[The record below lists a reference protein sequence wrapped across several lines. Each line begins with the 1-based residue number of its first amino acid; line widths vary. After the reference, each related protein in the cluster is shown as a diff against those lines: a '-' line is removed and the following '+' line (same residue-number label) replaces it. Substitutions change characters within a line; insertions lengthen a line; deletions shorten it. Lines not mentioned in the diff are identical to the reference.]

1 MPRETTRY
9 VIIGAGFAG
18 AATACHLAFQ
28 GKRQIVILEQE
39 PVPGFHSSGRNA
51 GFIRQVLAEPSVAD
65 LAAESARF
73 IRKPP
78 PAWPVPVSYD
88 PIGCLILGRGEKWQA
103 LQEDADL
110 ARRRGIEVECW
121 SPERTRAAVPLIRD
135 AALDGAL
142 WCVSDGVIDIHA
154 LLSGYLK
161 TAQGAGAVI
170 RYGATVNEVR
180 VRHGRVQGVATA
192 QGFFAADVVVN
203 AAGPWAGPVGVMA
216 GAAPIA
222 FHPRRRHLFVTP
234 PLDWVQPDWP
244 FVLNV
249 SDEVYFQ
256 PSSGGLML
264 CPCDEDDVPPCD
276 PPTQPEALELLA
288 EKLAAAYP
296 HFPDV
301 PVGRCW
307 AGLRTFTDDNRF
319 VIGWD
324 PGVEGFFW
332 VAGLAGHG
340 VTTSAAVG
348 SLAARLLLGADADPN
363 FSPARFGYEGPNKA
377 MARH

>member
-1 MPRETTRY
+1 MRPEDARY

-28 GKRQIVILEQE
+28 GAREMVIVEQE
-39 PVPGFHSSGRNA
+39 AVAGFHSSGRNA

-73 IRKPP
+73 IRNPP
-78 PAWPVPVSYD
+78 PDWPVPVSYNA
-88 PIGCLILGRGEKWQA
+88 IGSLILGRGEQWDA
-103 LQEDADL
+103 LRHDVEL
-110 ARRRGIEVECW
+110 ARRRGLAVECW
-121 SPERTRAAVPLIRD
+121 SPEKTRGAMPLLED
-135 AALDGAL
+135 ARLDGAV
-142 WCVSDGVIDIHA
+142 WCASDGVIDIHA

-161 TAQGAGAVI
+161 VAQDG
-170 RYGATVNEVR
+170 GATVRYGVTVEEVR
-180 VRHGRVQGVATA
+180 VSGGRVQGIATN
-192 QGFFAADVVVN
+192 QGLFEADVIVN
-203 AAGPWAGPVGVMA
+203 AAGPWAGPVGAMA

-234 PLDWVQPDWP
+234 PLDWVKPDWP

-256 PSSGGLML
+256 PNSGGLML
-264 CPCDEDDVPPCD
+264 CPCDEAEVPPCD
-276 PPTQPEALELLA
+276 AAAQPEALELLA
-288 EKLAAAYP
+288 ERLAAAHP
-296 HFPDV
+296 NFPDV
-301 PVGRCW
+301 PIARYW
-307 AGLRTFTDDNRF
+307 AGLRTFSDDNRF

-324 PGVEGFFW
+324 PRIEGFFW

-348 SLAARLLLGADADPN
+348 SLAGRVLFGADEDPD
-363 FSPARFGYEGPNKA
+363 FSPARFG
-377 MARH
+377 

>member
-1 MPRETTRY
+1 MRPEGARY

-18 AATACHLAFQ
+18 AATACHLVLQ
-28 GKRQIVILEQE
+28 GARQVVVVEQE
-39 PVPGFHSSGRNA
+39 AVAGFHSSGRNA
-51 GFIRQVLAEPSVAD
+51 GFIRQVIAEPSVAD
-65 LAAESARF
+65 LAAQSAAF

-78 PAWPVPVSYD
+78 PGWPVPVSYD
-88 PIGCLILGRGEKWQA
+88 PIGCLILGRGEQWDA
-103 LQEDADL
+103 LCQDAAL
-110 ARRRGIEVECW
+110 ARRRGLEVECW
-121 SPERTRAAVPLIRD
+121 TPERTLAVMPLVEGAAF
-135 AALDGAL
+135 DGAL
-142 WCVSDGVIDIHA
+142 WCPSDGVIDVHA

-161 TAQGAGAVI
+161 TAQNGGAAV
-170 RYGATVNEVR
+170 RYGVAVEEVR
-180 VRHGRVQGVATA
+180 VRDGLVRGIATD
-192 QGFFAADVVVN
+192 QGFFEADVVVN

-234 PLDWVQPDWP
+234 PLDWVKQDWP

-264 CPCDEDDVPPCD
+264 CPCDEEETPPGD
-276 PPTQPEALELLA
+276 PPTDPAAFELLA
-288 EKLAAAYP
+288 ERLTAAYP

-301 PVGRCW
+301 PVGRSW
-307 AGLRTFTDDNRF
+307 AGLRTFTDDGRF

-324 PGVEGFFW
+324 PKVEGFFW

-348 SLAARLLLGADADPN
+348 SLAARLLFGAAADPN
-363 FSPARFGYEGPNKA
+363 FSPARFG
-377 MARH
+377 